1 LTSIIIPKPNKES
14 PKLFKPIV
22 LLNTISKLIKKVIG
36 ERLQFYSIS
45 NNSTHPS
52 QLGRLKQWSII
63 NAGVALTYFICSG
76 WVKNI
81 NTSTLAFDI
90 AQFFPF
96 LNYQLLLRIFD
107 KASFDLKVSR
117 FFENYLVEQKT
128 QYVWNFFS
136 SFLFNIDIGV
146 GQESA
151 LSPILSA
158 LYIFPILYIF
168 EKHLKTLKIPISFL
182 SFINNR
188 LLITQNKSFSIS
200 NSLLFCSYQIV
211 SSLLDRFGL
220 KLEHGKTEVF
230 HFSKSNGLFNPPPLN
245 LYPLDSL
252 ILWPKNL

>member
-1 LTSIIIPKPNKES
+1 MDIKLLNKVPSKKSSTQLLFSKAEFINTICNCNNSSTPDPNKLSQRYLNIIVKDAMCLKKIIDIADACFELGYQSLHFKTLTSIIIPKPNKES

-168 EKHLKTLKIPISFL
+168 
-182 SFINNR
+182 
-188 LLITQNKSFSIS
+188 
-200 NSLLFCSYQIV
+200 
-211 SSLLDRFGL
+211 D
-220 KLEHGKTEVF
+220 
-230 HFSKSNGLFNPPPLN
+230 
-245 LYPLDSL
+245 
-252 ILWPKNL
+252 